1 MTSRYLQNTTEMEA
15 VLHVFLYV
23 LEAIKELNVTVSV
36 QPSIE
41 GHSVFTD
48 FLFRLYDDQ
57 KPLCFIEMK
66 RASDYTNITLET
78 SSVAQAL
85 REAHMLLSSETG
97 RTQEDVDDCGV

>member
-1 MTSRYLQNTTEMEA
+1 MTCYDKSLPSEMEA
-15 VLHVFLYV
+15 VLCVLFV
-23 LEAIKELNVTVSV
+23 LEAIKKELNVTVSV

-66 RASDYTNITLET
+66 RASDYTNITLGT

-85 REAHMLLSSETG
+85 REAHMLLCSETG
-97 RTQEDVDDCGV
+97 